1 MAIRTSW
8 AEPHLERWK
17 RSIRLT
23 KSISFAL
30 QVLIHYYWQINGK
43 QPSPSERISAISA
56 LWLLAGIDIHFGSGV
71 SVKMKWDTAPQSPR
85 RCEPKTAPFRGL
97 LTIRHYATSTA
108 NIQVKKMFNQFAK
121 CYLMLIIFD
130 RGCRLACNRFGWEHP
145 SPGHRGVC
153 WHWQLQGLGYDLGG
167 IRISMSHISERT
179 HD

>member
-1 MAIRTSW
+1 MGW
-8 AEPHLERWK
+8 ASPGEMEEEHPTDKKHKFRIASLD
-17 RSIRLT
+17 SLLLT
-23 KSISFAL
+23 DK
-30 QVLIHYYWQINGK
+30 
-43 QPSPSERISAISA
+43 PSPSERISA